1 MALHMRTYRKKPPE
15 EWDNPKWI
23 ADHMIPHGQWMSGG
37 DYKYEF
43 KVDTLRWMAGRD
55 ADKFDKTLPALMHEL
70 SVSPYISG
78 VRLEDGVIFMD
89 FDKDKCVHHPCRE
102 CNVYGC
108 CHSPAKGKLP
118 AGLKLYDVVIHFEG
132 ATNYEVIAS
141 SEEEAGKIANERFSE
156 APDFVI
162 ANAVEDSK
170 VDSVEEIDPDD
181 GSSCG
186 ADPSI

>member
-1 MALHMRTYRKKPPE
+1 MALHTYRKHPPE

-23 ADHMIPHGQWMSGG
+23 ADHMIAHGQWMSGG

-43 KVDTLRWMAGRD
+43 KVETLRWMAGRD
-55 ADKFDKTLPALMHEL
+55 AGKFNKTLPALMQEL
-70 SVSPYISG
+70 GASPYIKG
-78 VRLEDGVIFMD
+78 VKLEDDVILME

-102 CNVYGC
+102 CESYGC
-108 CHSPAKGKLP
+108 CRSPAKGKLP
-118 AGLKLYDVVIHFEG
+118 AGLKLYGVVIHFEG

-141 SEEEAGKIANERFSE
+141 SEEEAEKIAKDRFGD
-156 APDFVI
+156 APAFTI

-181 GSSCG
+181 GWF
-186 ADPSI
+186 P